1 MNSPSPSKVLQDVNP
16 YKSNSSYVQPV
27 HVFTESEKHQPDDGS
42 IENENETSEANI
54 PLVITEFDNVTQIH
68 FLKDST
74 ESQIEFAEKLAYSD
88 FDLTKLS
95 GEIVQANNK
104 TEINI
109 CEYSKLVES
118 SADVIIESQAS
129 EKVNPNIAQ
138 IAENHENLKEEFRK
152 YEFQT
157 PAVVESK

>member
-1 MNSPSPSKVLQDVNP
+1 MQSPSPSKVLQDVNP
-16 YKSNSSYVQPV
+16 YKNNSTYVQPV
-27 HVFTESEKHQPDDGS
+27 RVFTESEKHQQDDGS
-42 IENENETSEANI
+42 IENENETSEAKI
-54 PLVITEFDNVTQIH
+54 PLVITEFDDVTQIH
-68 FLKDST
+68 FQKESA

-88 FDLTKLS
+88 FDMTKLS
-95 GEIVQANNK
+95 EEMLNAHNK

-152 YEFQT
+152 YEF
-157 PAVVESK
+157 